1 MRNSPSNMTTHA
13 PTLAADFARLE
24 VLSGSVLK
32 ALRRDPMRRAICE
45 AFASSLEQMGRT
57 VRATQQHLER
67 LERLECLAKFS
78 VK

>member
-1 MRNSPSNMTTHA
+1 MPTSTQA

-24 VLSGSVLK
+24 VLSGSILK
-32 ALRRDPMRRAICE
+32 ALRRDPMRRAICS
-45 AFASSLEQMGRT
+45 AFADSLAQMGRT

-67 LERLECLAKFS
+67 LERLERLECLANFS

>member
-1 MRNSPSNMTTHA
+1 MNN
-13 PTLAADFARLE
+13 LAADFARLE
-24 VLSGSVLK
+24 VLSGSILN
-32 ALRRDPMRRAICE
+32 ALRRDPMRQAICE
-45 AFASSLEQMGRT
+45 AFADSLEQMRQT

>member
-24 VLSGSVLK
+24 VLSGPVLK
-32 ALRRDPMRRAICE
+32 ALRRDPMRRAICA
-45 AFASSLEQMGRT
+45 AFADSLEQMGRT
-57 VRATQQHLER
+57 VQATKQHLER